1 LLLWGFKTQAAFDVW
16 SFEHFLNGVSIAAF
30 AGLFIDWFFKK
41 HGFTDTQKKI
51 LNVALTF
58 ALVLLWENIEHYAE
72 AGLFGTTIAY
82 WFQGVEH
89 WSNRLVGDN
98 LMVLLGWYVYMQKK
112 SLAWSAKALSLIWL
126 LVHVFVFP
134 HSMYLH
140 TLFGAK

>member
-1 LLLWGFKTQAAFDVW
+1 MAG
-16 SFEHFLNGVSIAAF
+16 F
-30 AGLFIDWFFKK
+30 AGSFIGTVFKK
-41 HGFTDTQKKI
+41 HGFTDSQKRT
-51 LNVALTF
+51 LNFVLTF
-58 ALVLLWENIEHYAE
+58 ALALLWENIEHYAE
-72 AGLFGTTIAY
+72 AGLFGANVTY

-89 WSNRLVGDN
+89 WSNRLVADN

-112 SLAWSAKALSLIWL
+112 SFAWAAKALSLSWL